1 LEPTVPT
8 ALALLLTF
16 GLSAVA
22 HATEAAA
29 PAGGAPSADFPPLTV
44 AIFLAAF
51 VFSLSMD
58 MLQHREHKEV
68 TVRNAAGW
76 SIFWIALSMGF
87 AGWLKW
93 YHAEDHP
100 EWFSLFLTGYVLEKT
115 LSIDNLMVFIAIFRY
130 FNIKSGLQ
138 HRILHWGILG
148 AIGFRAIFVG
158 VGSTLLA
165 VAGPWAEIMFG
176 LFVIWA
182 GVQMLRAGG
191 HEDEE
196 PSYSKMPLVAFFQRF
211 MPVWPHLVGAKFFI
225 GRAEAEESARQNPG
239 QEVAAGVQRW
249 MTPAFVA
256 LLVIEG
262 SDVMFSVDSVPA
274 VIAVSK
280 DPLIVYTSMIFA
292 VLGLRALYFIVEAL
306 THYLSQLEKAVIAV
320 LFFIG
325 GKMLLAAAEHLLH
338 FKTPWWGELGAS
350 TQANVSLVI
359 VLSVLAIGVIA
370 SLVAPKKD
378 EDDDKA
384 APSA

>member
-1 LEPTVPT
+1 VHA
-8 ALALLLTF
+8 ALALLF
-16 GLSAVA
+16 ASPAF
-22 HATEAAA
+22 ATDAAA
-29 PAGGAPSADFPPLTV
+29 PSAVSAAFPPLTV
-44 AIFLAAF
+44 ALFLGAF
-51 VFSLSMD
+51 VFSLGMD

-76 SIFWIALSMGF
+76 SLFWIALSMAF

-93 YHAEDHP
+93 YHADDHP

-148 AIGFRAIFVG
+148 AIAFRAVFVG
-158 VGSTLLA
+158 VGSTMLA
-165 VAGPWAEIMFG
+165 VAGPWAEIIFG
-176 LFVIWA
+176 LFVVWA
-182 GVQMLRAGG
+182 GVQMLRSGG
-191 HEDEE
+191 HDEE
-196 PSYSKMPLVAFFQRF
+196 EPDYSKMALVGFFQRF
-211 MPVWPHLVGAKFFI
+211 MPVWPHLVGSKFFI
-225 GRAEAEESARQNPG
+225 NRAEAEESARSVPG

-306 THYLSQLEKAVIAV
+306 TNYLSQLEKAVIAV

-325 GKMLLAAAEHLLH
+325 AKMLLAAAEHLLH
-338 FKTPWWGELGAS
+338 FKTPWWGELGPS

-359 VLSVLAIGVIA
+359 VLSMLAIGVIA
-370 SLVAPKKD
+370 SLVVPKKH
-378 EDDDKA
+378 EAHPPA
-384 APSA
+384 A